1 MNGKYVL
8 VDLEPNLSLGA
19 GLVHHAKDV
28 VFGWTP
34 IEIPTGACS
43 IKTITAV
50 VTGTNGVAANTSDI
64 QLYFAR
70 SINGAAP
77 ASFGTEH
84 ANTTAAI
91 AVGFR
96 KNLIGHIYLDSSST
110 DDVDALISYN
120 SWGVRSASG
129 GDNVSDGGYNQHLI
143 LQGDPAYP
151 STKGYQTIW
160 VAGLAEAA
168 FDFGTDVD
176 LAMAGNAVVDA
187 DMTGADVALT
197 VSGTDATIVFS
208 PGDQIV
214 GHTNTVTM
222 EVVSVTD
229 ATNMIVKNVS
239 AQIDHAEQLMYRN
252 PMKFMIGLE
261 Y

>member
-1 MNGKYVL
+1 M
-8 VDLEPNLSLGA
+8 A
-19 GLVHHAKDV
+19 G
-28 VFGWTP
+28 
-34 IEIPTGACS
+34 
-43 IKTITAV
+43 
-50 VTGTNGVAANTSDI
+50 NTSDR

-70 SINGAAP
+70 SVNGVAP
-77 ASFGTEH
+77 ASFGAEH

-96 KNLIGHIYLDSSST
+96 KNLIGHIFLDPSST

-120 SWGVRSASG
+120 SWGVRSSSG
-129 GDNVSDGGYNQHLI
+129 ADNVSDGGFNSTLI
-143 LQGDPAYP
+143 LQGDSAYP

-160 VAGLAEAA
+160 VAGLARAA

-176 LAMAGNAVVDA
+176 LNMGSSAVVAA

-197 VSGTDATIVFS
+197 TSGTDPRIVFS

-222 EVVSVTD
+222 EVVSAD
-229 ATNMIVKNVS
+229 GATAMTVKNVS
-239 AQIDHAEQLMYRN
+239 AQIDHSEQLMFRN

>member
-1 MNGKYVL
+1 MNKKYAL

-19 GLVHHAKDV
+19 GLAHGASDI
-28 VFGWTP
+28 VFAWTP
-34 IEIPTGACS
+34 IEIPTGACMV
-43 IKTITAV
+43 KTITAV
-50 VTGTNGVAANTSDI
+50 VTGTNGAAANTSDI

-70 SINGAAP
+70 SINGVAP
-77 ASFGTEH
+77 SSFGTEH
-84 ANTTAAI
+84 AAVAAATT
-91 AVGFR
+91 VGFR
-96 KNLIGHIYLDSSST
+96 KNLIGHIFLDASSV
-110 DDVDALISYN
+110 DDVDAVVSYN

-129 GDNVSDGGYNQHLI
+129 GDNMADGGLNSTLI
-143 LQGDPAYP
+143 IQGDPAYP

-160 VAGLAEAA
+160 VAGLARSA

-176 LAMAGNAVVDA
+176 LNMGSSAVVAA

-197 VSGTDATIVFS
+197 TSGTDPRIVFS

-239 AQIDHAEQLMYRN
+239 AQIDHAEQLMFRN